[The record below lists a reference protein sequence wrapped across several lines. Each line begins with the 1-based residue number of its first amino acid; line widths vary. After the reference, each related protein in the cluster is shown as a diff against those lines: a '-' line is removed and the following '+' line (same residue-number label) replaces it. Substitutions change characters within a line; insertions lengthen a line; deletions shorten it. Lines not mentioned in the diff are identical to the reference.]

1 MGSSGAGAA
10 AAVVVTSIT
19 DGLMPSGETAEGTL
33 GSPDTR
39 QCPRVHC
46 SSFCS
51 GCARQSREGNAGSGQ
66 IFLRSWECGALGGEK
81 GAGVIVTASAVC
93 QAARILPKITESLRC
108 LLKAAGMMQKN
119 WPRAEVE
126 SNYAILL

>member
-1 MGSSGAGAA
+1 
-10 AAVVVTSIT
+10 
-19 DGLMPSGETAEGTL
+19 MPPCSLQQLLQWVCKAKQGGKCRLWADFPAFL
-33 GSPDTR
+33 GMWCFR
-39 QCPRVHC
+39 
-46 SSFCS
+46 
-51 GCARQSREGNAGSGQ
+51 
-66 IFLRSWECGALGGEK
+66 GEK

>member
-1 MGSSGAGAA
+1 MGSSGAGSA

-19 DGLMPSGETAEGTL
+19 DGLMPSGETAGGTL
-33 GSPDTR
+33 WSPGTQC

-51 GCARQSREGNAGSGQ
+51 GCARQSRERTEGSGQ
-66 IFLRSWECGALGGEK
+66 IFLGMWCLRGEK

-119 WPRAEVE
+119 WPCAEVG
-126 SNYAILL
+126 SNYAILM